1 MLYSYSFANRK
12 RDLSDIL
19 SSVIKDEPRFISNFR
34 RVPDARL
41 GKHEWLEDQL
51 QGRGVSATAIASG
64 VLTVSSSDAAKVRV
78 GTLLGLKDDPALFV
92 VTAVGTTSI
101 TVSLASAN
109 GSTLTAATL
118 PAAGGN
124 FVIISTPMAEGT
136 GNGDGEE
143 NYSLSQAQWNA
154 TQIFRKEIVLSG
166 TALAVNLYGGADN
179 QLNRQTAFALA
190 DLARDLNR
198 VALFGRRV
206 EGDAAHKGEAGG
218 LYYFGTGTGALE
230 IDADGA
236 RLDSFIVND
245 AAQSVLGEGG
255 DPLQILCSPGQA
267 RVISNEFKE
276 RLQVLRSDDRR
287 GAYVAVIVNEI
298 NGKGLTVMAD
308 PDVPDKDA
316 WIVDPSGFGL
326 ANLKGRAIADEDATP
341 RGFDGIR
348 RTALG
353 ELTFEFKNVKQR
365 CCRIKNLMAS
375 TSAIAALRSYTPTV
389 IATTKADSPL
399 AVVTQSADADAEE

>member
-19 SSVIKDEPRFISNFR
+19 STVIKDEPRFISNFR

-51 QGRGVSATAIASG
+51 QGRGITATAISSG
-64 VLTVSSSDAAKVRV
+64 VLTVSAADAAKVRV
-78 GTLLGLKDDPALFV
+78 GTLLGKKDDPALFV
-92 VTAVGTTSI
+92 VTAVASTSV

-109 GSTLTAATL
+109 GSTLTAAAL
-118 PAAGGN
+118 PSDGAVFN
-124 FVIISTPMAEGT
+124 IVSTPMAEGT

-206 EGDAAHKGEAGG
+206 EGTASTKGEAGG

-255 DPLQILCSPGQA
+255 DPMQILCGPGQA

-276 RLQVLRSDDRR
+276 RLQILRSDDRR
-287 GAYVAVIVNEI
+287 GAYVAVIVNDI
-298 NGKGLTVMAD
+298 NGRSLTIMAD
-308 PDVPDKDA
+308 PDVPDTDA
-316 WIVDPSGFGL
+316 WVLDTAGFGL

-341 RGFDGIR
+341 KGFDGIR

-353 ELTFEFKNVKQR
+353 ELTFEFRNVRQR

-375 TSAIAALRSYTPTV
+375 AGAIAALRSYTPTV

-399 AVVTQSADADAEE
+399 SVVTQSAAEDAE

>member
-51 QGRGVSATAIASG
+51 QGRGITATAISSG
-64 VLTVSSSDAAKVRV
+64 VLTVSAADAAKVRV
-78 GTLLGLKDDPALFV
+78 GTLLGKKDDPALFA
-92 VTAVGTTSI
+92 VTAVGSTSV
-101 TVSLASAN
+101 TVTLAAAN
-109 GSTLTAATL
+109 GSTLTVATL
-118 PAAGGN
+118 PETGASFN
-124 FVIISTPMAEGT
+124 IISTPMAEGT

-206 EGDAAHKGEAGG
+206 EGDATHKGEAGG

-236 RLDSFIVND
+236 KLDSFVIND

-255 DPLQILCSPGQA
+255 DPMQILCSPGQA

-276 RLQVLRSDDRR
+276 HLQVLRSDARR

-308 PDVPDKDA
+308 PDMPDGDA
-316 WIVDPSGFGL
+316 WLIDPSGFGL
-326 ANLKGRAIADEDATP
+326 ANLTGRAISDEDATP

-353 ELTFEFKNVKQR
+353 ELTFEFRNVKQR

-375 TSAIAALRSYTPTV
+375 ASAIAALRSYTPTV

-399 AVVTQSADADAEE
+399 AVVSQSADSDEE

>member
-19 SSVIKDEPRFISNFR
+19 STVIKDEPRFISNFR

-51 QGRGVSATAIASG
+51 QGRGISATAISSG
-64 VLTVSSSDAAKVRV
+64 VLTVSAADAAKVRV
-78 GTLLGLKDDPALFV
+78 GTLLGKKDDPALFV
-92 VTAVGTTSI
+92 VTAVASTSV
-101 TVSLASAN
+101 TVALASAN

-118 PAAGGN
+118 PSGGAVFN
-124 FVIISTPMAEGT
+124 IVSTPMAEGT

-206 EGDAAHKGEAGG
+206 EGTASTKGEAGG

-230 IDADGA
+230 VDADGA
-236 RLDSFIVND
+236 RLDSFIIND
-245 AAQSVLGEGG
+245 AAQSILGEGG
-255 DPLQILCSPGQA
+255 DPMQILCGPGQA

-276 RLQVLRSDDRR
+276 RLQILRSDDRR

-298 NGKGLTVMAD
+298 NGRSLTIMAD
-308 PDVPDKDA
+308 PDVPDTDA
-316 WIVDPSGFGL
+316 WVLDTAGFGL

-341 RGFDGIR
+341 KGFDGIR

-353 ELTFEFKNVKQR
+353 ELTFEFRNVRQR
-365 CCRIKNLMAS
+365 CCRIKNLLAS
-375 TSAIAALRSYTPTV
+375 ASAIAALRSYTPTV

-399 AVVTQSADADAEE
+399 AVVTQSAAEDAE